1 MAQNGGS
8 RRGQGGKL
16 WAGARGYACSDCCEG
31 GPDGETSL
39 MSNDKSIVPA
49 LSAAELAYQCNG
61 TALPCKLHWYPG
73 KNCYKITNA
82 TFSAGVPGYAARAA
96 KLGYRTVAAASGTT
110 ANVLQ
115 YGLMLG
121 FSPDELVL
129 LRLVLPP
136 LLRRPPPPP
145 PRGVDTAPLHAR
157 NPRPIH
163 TDTSR
168 GWAPII
174 RQTGI
179 RQTACNTDTVQRGAR
194 RPWRP
199 GCSPPT
205 TTRSSRSCSAPRR
218 SGPALGA

>member
-1 MAQNGGS
+1 MASTFPTVNWFCLVLLCGRAGRLTAQNGGS

-31 GPDGETSL
+31 GPDGDTSL

-49 LSAAELAYQCNG
+49 LSAAKLAYQCNG
-61 TALPCKLHWYPG
+61 TVPPCKLHWYHG

-82 TFSAGVPGYAARAA
+82 PFSAGVTGYAARAA

-136 LLRRPPPPP
+136 LLRPPPPTGAQHKAD
-145 PRGVDTAPLHAR
+145 RHKVDSLQ
-157 NPRPIH
+157 
-163 TDTSR
+163 D
-168 GWAPII
+168 
-174 RQTGI
+174 
-179 RQTACNTDTVQRGAR
+179 
-194 RPWRP
+194 
-199 GCSPPT
+199 
-205 TTRSSRSCSAPRR
+205 
-218 SGPALGA
+218 

>member
-96 KLGYRTVAAASGTT
+96 K
-110 ANVLQ
+110 
-115 YGLMLG
+115 
-121 FSPDELVL
+121 
-129 LRLVLPP
+129 
-136 LLRRPPPPP
+136 
-145 PRGVDTAPLHAR
+145 
-157 NPRPIH
+157 
-163 TDTSR
+163 SR